1 MGVRVARRVDKEE
14 RKERERER
22 KEGGRKK
29 RDSRHPNTQSLVG
42 EEEESPCTLTA
53 KGFLQC

>member
-14 RKERERER
+14 RKERERGR
-22 KEGGRKK
+22 KEGEKK